1 MTNAELYRDAAM
13 VCAGRSAMR
22 ALIVAS
28 VMTIGACLDP
38 VDPTDAAVVEVK
50 VTFDGANTAD
60 TIQVRGTTRARAA
73 AIASQGYDLGR
84 SDFSYSS
91 SDEAVATVD
100 LVGVVRAVSP
110 GTATIR
116 ATLTGGV
123 AGEGK
128 VIVLP
133 STVEYTIPVGK
144 SPGAM
149 AFSPDY
155 TRLYVTIAADSLAVV
170 DALGY
175 FRLSSLGLGLPGTGV
190 AATAEAV
197 YVTHPASDSVS
208 IIATSTTTITK
219 RIFVGDGPTGASA
232 TAERAFIAVRGGR
245 RIAVVEGEQTVG
257 GIQVNGEPREV
268 AVSRDGRR
276 LFATVETGGGWRL
289 VVAHPAAHDTLHS
302 VALSSAPGAIATDLS
317 GRRVYVLLP
326 SESMVRIFVEGSDG
340 RYTEA
345 ASLAVGAGAGGIS
358 ARLIGDPLVV
368 ASGAPLTV
376 FDGVTTTVSERIPDV
391 GTGPVA
397 IRPDGVFAF
406 VAAVSDNLLRV
417 IGL

>member
-1 MTNAELYRDAAM
+1 MTAERRVRRWLMVAPVIAA
-13 VCAGRSAMR
+13 AA
-22 ALIVAS
+22 
-28 VMTIGACLDP
+28 ACLDP
-38 VDPTDAAVVEVK
+38 VDPTDATVAAVQ
-50 VTFDGANTAD
+50 VTFDGANIAD
-60 TIQVRGTTRARAA
+60 TVQVRGITRARAA

-84 SDFSYSS
+84 TDFTYSS
-91 SDEAVATVD
+91 SNEAVAVVD
-100 LVGVVRAVSP
+100 AVGVVRAVSP

-116 ATLTGGV
+116 ATLSSGTT
-123 AGEGK
+123 GEGR
-128 VIVLP
+128 VVVVP

-155 TRLYVTIAADSLAVV
+155 TRLYVTIAPDSLAIV

-175 FRLSSLGLGLPGTGV
+175 FRLSALRLGLPGTGV

-208 IIATSTTTITK
+208 VIATATNTITR
-219 RIFVGDGPTGASA
+219 RIFVGAGPTGAAA
-232 TAERAFIAVRGGR
+232 TSERAFIAARGTR
-245 RIAVVEGEQTVG
+245 RIVIVEGGQAVS
-257 GIQVNGEPREV
+257 GIPVNGEPREV

-276 LFATVETGGGWRL
+276 LFATVDAGGAWRL
-289 VVAHPAAHDTLHS
+289 VVAIPSSPDTLHS
-302 VALSSAPGAIATDLS
+302 IALSSSPGAIATDLS

-326 SESMVRIFVEGSDG
+326 AEARVVAFAEGTDG

-345 ASLAVGAGAGGIS
+345 GALAVGAGAGGVS
-358 ARLIGDPLVV
+358 ARLVGEPLVV
-368 ASGAPLTV
+368 ASGAPVTV
-376 FDGVTTTVSERIPDV
+376 FDGVTTSVSERITDV
-391 GTGPVA
+391 GNGHVA

-406 VAAVSDNLLRV
+406 IAAVGDNLLRV